1 MHSHQVEFQ
10 RKIKKI
16 CIVPVK
22 NFTFAMSTQIFIMQT
37 IDNFNFT
44 GKKALIRV
52 DYNVPLDAEFNIT
65 DTNRIDATIPTINK
79 ILNTGGSVILMSHL
93 GRPKG
98 GPEEKFSLK
107 HLLKYL
113 SQKLNRPV
121 LFADDCI
128 GKQAVILSGGLKPG
142 EVLLLENLRFHKE
155 EEKGD
160 EGFARKLANL
170 GDVYV
175 NDAFGTAH
183 RAHASTAVIA
193 KFFPDNKMFGY
204 VMANEIISLDK
215 CMKTAARPFTA
226 ILGGAKVSTKIEIIN
241 HLMDKVDNLIIGGGM
256 MFTFIKALGG
266 ETGASMVEEEYVEL
280 AKNIV
285 EGAKSL
291 GVNLYIPPDAI
302 IADAFSNDANK
313 KISSAYDIPLPW
325 LGLDIGPSAI
335 QKFRHVIGKSATI
348 LWNGPMGVFE
358 MNSFEEGTKNI
369 AEAIAEATATGSFS
383 LVGGGDSVA
392 AVNKY
397 NLADKVS
404 YVSTGGGAMLE
415 YIEGKELPGIKA
427 ILD

>member
-1 MHSHQVEFQ
+1 
-10 RKIKKI
+10 
-16 CIVPVK
+16 
-22 NFTFAMSTQIFIMQT
+22 MQT
-37 IDNFNFT
+37 IDNFNFN
-44 GKKALIRV
+44 GKKVLIRV
-52 DYNVPLDAEFNIT
+52 DYNVPLDSQFNIT
-65 DTNRIDATIPTINK
+65 DTTRIDATIPTINK
-79 ILNTGGSVILMSHL
+79 ILDSGGSVILMSHL

-107 HLLKYL
+107 HLVPYL
-113 SQKLNRPV
+113 SKKLNRPV

-128 GKQAVILSGGLKPG
+128 GASAVMIAGALKPG
-142 EVLLLENLRFHKE
+142 EVLLLENLRFYKE

-160 EGFARKLANL
+160 EGFAGKLAAL
-170 GDVYV
+170 GNVYV

-193 KFFPDNKMFGY
+193 KFFPENKMFGY
-204 VMANEIISLDK
+204 VMSGEIINIDK
-215 CMKTAARPFTA
+215 CMKDARRPFTA

-291 GVNLYIPPDAI
+291 GVNLYIPPDAV
-302 IADAFSNDANK
+302 IADVFSNDANK
-313 KISSAYDIPLPW
+313 KVSSAYDIPLPW
-325 LGLDIGPSAI
+325 MGLDIGPSSI
-335 QKFRHVIGKSATI
+335 QKFTHVIGKSSTI

-358 MNSFEEGTKNI
+358 MNNFEDGTKNI
-369 AEAIAEATATGSFS
+369 AEAIAEATAGGSFS
-383 LVGGGDSVA
+383 LIGGGDTVA
-392 AVNKY
+392 AINKY
-397 NLADKVS
+397 DLAGKVS

-427 ILD
+427 ILS